1 MLLQQEKI
9 IQVLNKLLNQTPKIR
24 KGTELLYVCPFCNKK
39 NKRKLEISITGKY
52 HCWTCQPVFAG
63 QSFFSLFK
71 KLNAPAECYSV
82 LGDIKPIDISANLS
96 DLFKE
101 VPEVKQLYS
110 LPNEFISLY
119 EPTKEIG
126 NSFTYNAALKYIKNR
141 GITDLDLYRY
151 NIGYCET
158 GQFRNRI
165 VIPSYDSTGCLN
177 FYSCRDFFEISNLKY
192 VNSQFS
198 KDIIGF
204 ENLLNFNDEI
214 TLVEG
219 TFDAIAVRKNCCP
232 LFGKTLSDKLKYK
245 LIEYKTPMVNVLLD
259 NDAFDDALT
268 ICDYLIKHEI
278 NVKLI
283 DLDEKDPSSIG
294 FKKTWE
300 YINSTN
306 MLDFDTLFKLR
317 LNL

>member
-9 IQVLNKLLNQTPKIR
+9 IRILNKLLKQTPKIR
-24 KGTELLYVCPFCNKK
+24 KGTELLYVCPFCNKR
-39 NKRKLEISITGKY
+39 NKRKLEISVTGKY
-52 HCWTCQPVFAG
+52 HCWTCVPPFSG

-82 LGDIKPIDISANLS
+82 LGDTKPIECGNDLHN
-96 DLFKE
+96 LFKE
-101 VPEVKQLYS
+101 TQEIKEINI
-110 LPNEFISLY
+110 LPNEFIPLY
-119 EPTKEIG
+119 EPDKKIG
-126 NSFTYNAALKYIKNR
+126 DSFVYNAALRYIKRR
-141 GITDLDLYRY
+141 GITDLDLFRY

-158 GQFRNRI
+158 GNVRNRI
-165 VIPSYDSTGCLN
+165 VIPSYDIHGNLN
-177 FYSCRDFFEISNLKY
+177 FYSCRDIFEVSTLKY
-192 VNSQFS
+192 VNSNFS

-204 ENLLNFNDEI
+204 ENLLNFEEEL

-219 TFDAIAVRKNCCP
+219 TFDAISVRKNCCP

-245 LIEYKTPMVNVLLD
+245 LLECKPPIVNVLLD
-259 NDAFDDALT
+259 NDALEDALI
-268 ICDYLIKHEI
+268 ICEYLIKNGI
-278 NVKLI
+278 TTKLVN
-283 DLDEKDPSSIG
+283 LEEKDPSSIG

-306 MLDFDTLFKLR
+306 PLDFATLFKIQ